1 MSVGVAC
8 AKQQPPGRWES
19 RTASTSP
26 LTSSVPTSVPTPG
39 AENLL
44 IYGWRIPF
52 LLAFGTAMLGFV
64 LRRGMPEPK
73 AFLAAARAEK
83 EAAARANGNAEA
95 FSALEAFSATGS
107 KM

>member
-1 MSVGVAC
+1 MSARVAC

-83 EAAARANGNAEA
+83 EAAARANGDAEA
-95 FSALEAFSATGS
+95 PAALKASAPSS
-107 KM
+107 KR